1 MKEFL
6 VRVSIEPKPE
16 LLDPQG
22 QAVERAMQELGLRNI
37 SQTRVGKLVKFK
49 LKAVSTTQAR
59 EKISEI
65 AQKLLANPVIER
77 YSVEVEE
84 L

>member
-6 VRVSIEPKPE
+6 IRVSIEPKPE

-37 SQTRVGKLVKFK
+37 SQTRVGKVVQFK

-59 EKISEI
+59 EKVSEI

>member
-6 VRVSIEPKPE
+6 VRVLIEPKPE

-22 QAVERAMQELGLRNI
+22 QAVERALVELGLRNL
-37 SQTRVGKLVKFK
+37 SGTRVGKLVKFK
-49 LKAVSTTQAR
+49 LKAISAGQAR
-59 EKISEI
+59 ERVTEI
-65 AQKLLANPVIER
+65 AQKFLANPVIER
-77 YSVEVEE
+77 FSVEVEE

>member
-6 VRVSIEPKPE
+6 VRVIVEPKPE

-22 QAVERAMQELGLRNI
+22 QAVERALIELGLRNI
-37 SQTRVGKLVKFK
+37 SQTRVGKVIQFK
-49 LKAVSTTQAR
+49 LKAISSQQAR
-59 EKISEI
+59 ERVCEI
-65 AQKLLANPVIER
+65 AQKFLANPVIER
-77 YSVEVEE
+77 YSIELEE

>member
-6 VRVSIEPKPE
+6 IRVLIEPKPE

-49 LKAVSTTQAR
+49 LKAVSTSQAR
-59 EKISEI
+59 EKVSEI
-65 AQKLLANPVIER
+65 AQKLLANPVTER